1 MIGRV
6 ELRKEYKEQTGE
18 DWKMLN
24 PTAQPT
30 IDYVKWLE
38 SKLIAIPNVGSSY
51 STGDEVLYVGTYV
64 GIVQKDRTVLL
75 RDGTIIGSL
84 DSQPQKFRR
93 IV

>member
-30 IDYVKWLE
+30 IEYVKWLE
-38 SKLIAIPNVGSSY
+38 SRLLAIHNDVGSY
-51 STGDEVLYVGTYV
+51 SQAEIEAAYDKGRE
-64 GIVQKDRTVLL
+64 
-75 RDGTIIGSL
+75 DGYACMPSNL
-84 DSQPQKFRR
+84 
-93 IV
+93 

>member
-1 MIGRV
+1 MTGRV

-38 SKLIAIPNVGSSY
+38 SKLLAIHNV
-51 STGDEVLYVGTYV
+51 V
-64 GIVQKDRTVLL
+64 R
-75 RDGTIIGSL
+75 
-84 DSQPQKFRR
+84 F
-93 IV
+93 